1 MIGTGLDAFQAES
14 AFLNVKFRYGF
25 LLVPGYRIILTAIK
39 TLSTVYATGI
49 TLLPAW
55 NIP

>member
-1 MIGTGLDAFQAES
+1 MAKGAF
-14 AFLNVKFRYGF
+14 FNIKFRDGS
-25 LLVPGYRIILTAIK
+25 LLVPHYRIILAAIK